1 MVGSKEKSKEK
12 RDKRLQEIS
21 LLRTIPY
28 SDHQRWWTSETV
40 AVVTGANRG
49 IGFEMVRQLAGHGLT
64 VILTSRDENVGVEA
78 AKVLQEGG
86 FNVDFHRLD
95 ILDSS
100 SIQDFC
106 KWIKEKYGFIDI
118 NNAGVNYNVGSDNSV
133 EFSHMVISTNYYGTK
148 NIIKAMI
155 PLMRHASQGAR
166 IVNKLENEAV
176 RAKLIDVDSL
186 TEEMVDKTVSE
197 FLKQVEEGTWESGGW
212 PHSFTDYS
220 VSKMAVNAYTRV
232 LAKELSERP
241 EGEKI
246 YANCFCP
253 GWVKTAMTGYAGNIS
268 AEDGADTGVWLAL
281 LPDQAITGKFF
292 AERRE
297 INF

>member
-1 MVGSKEKSKEK
+1 MVGSKEK
-12 RDKRLQEIS
+12 RDKRLQQIS

-49 IGFEMVRQLAGHGLT
+49 IGFEMVKQLAGHGLT

-106 KWIKEKYGFIDI
+106 QWIKDKYGFIDVLVS
-118 NNAGVNYNVGSDNSV
+118 VNYNVGTHNSV
-133 EFSHMVISTNYYGTK
+133 EYSHMVISTNYYGTK

-155 PLMRHASQGAR
+155 PLMRQASPGAR

-176 RAKLIDVDSL
+176 RAKLMDVDSL
-186 TEEMVDKTVSE
+186 TEEIVDETVSD
-197 FLKQVEEGTWESGGW
+197 FLKQVEKGTWESGGW

-253 GWVKTAMTGYAGNIS
+253 GWVKTAMTGYAGNVS

-297 INF
+297 ISF